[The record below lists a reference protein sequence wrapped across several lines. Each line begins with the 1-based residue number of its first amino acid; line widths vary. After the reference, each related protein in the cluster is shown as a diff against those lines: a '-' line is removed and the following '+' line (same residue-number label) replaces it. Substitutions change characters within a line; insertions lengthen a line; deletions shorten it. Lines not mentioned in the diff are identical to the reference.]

1 MNQGK
6 VLVVDDEDSLRRVL
20 QKVLEDEGYWV
31 QTVGTGDLARIALAE
46 TQFDVSLMDI
56 KLPDTDGLTLLKE
69 VKEGSSDTTV
79 IVMTAQ
85 NTMRNAIGAMKNGA
99 FDYITKPFDLDE
111 VLVLVK
117 RAMDSRKFTRDFLE
131 LKEEVKKRFEPGV
144 NIIGTSANMQKVYKT
159 IGQVVDTQA
168 TILIQGESGTG
179 KELVAKTIHYNS
191 PRWNQ
196 PFVAINCAAIP
207 RDLLESELFGHEKG
221 AFTGALE
228 RRIGKF
234 ELAEGGTLFLDE
246 VGDIPVELQTKLLR
260 VLQDR
265 EYSRVG
271 GREVLTANVRI
282 LAATNQDLE
291 KAVKEKRFREDLY
304 FRLKVIPIYLPPLRE
319 RRGDIALLIS
329 YFIDKIN
336 REMGIQISGVS
347 PDAQK
352 LLEEHTWPGNVRE
365 LENTLIRAAVLSSGP
380 ILFPKDFS
388 LQNKP
393 AATTLE
399 VEQLSLEE
407 IIRHKLEDYFRRT
420 EGVDVDNLY
429 SLVIER
435 IERPLIE
442 LTLKKTRGNQ
452 IRAASKPRDATP
464 RPSCASSWKAERK
477 SFNYVQRP
485 WRPGTSSNSPA
496 ARAAC
501 PGPATAA
508 SSSTTGRISRS
519 PATPTAFTSD
529 KRTCRFMP
537 REKSSDK
544 NSSAYRPT
552 MSIKPKKPSAPAP
565 TTSASARCSGR

>member
-6 VLVVDDEDSLRRVL
+6 ILVIEDEDSLRRVL
-20 QKVLEDEGYWV
+20 QKALEEDGYWV
-31 QTVGTGDLARIALAE
+31 QTVGTGELARLAVKNS
-46 TQFDVSLMDI
+46 QFDVAFMDI
-56 KLPDTDGLTLLKE
+56 KLPDVDGLTLLKE
-69 VKEGSSDTTV
+69 FKEAGVDTAT

-117 RAMDSRKFTRDFLE
+117 RAVDSRKLTRDFRE

-144 NIIGTSANMQKVYKT
+144 NIIGTSSSMQTVYKT
-159 IGQVVDTQA
+159 IGQVVDTLA
-168 TILIQGESGTG
+168 TILILGESGTG

-196 PFVAINCAAIP
+196 PFIAINCAAIP

-221 AFTGALE
+221 AFTGALD
-228 RRIGKF
+228 RRLGKF

-246 VGDIPVELQTKLLR
+246 VGDIPLDLQTKLLR
-260 VLQDR
+260 VLQDH

-271 GREVLTANVRI
+271 GRDILKADVRI
-282 LAATNQDLE
+282 LAATNQDLD

-319 RRGDIALLIS
+319 RRGDIPLLIG
-329 YFIDKIN
+329 YFLDKIN
-336 REMGIQISGVS
+336 REMGLQISGVS
-347 PDAQK
+347 PEAQK

-393 AATTLE
+393 AAVSLE
-399 VEQLSLEE
+399 VDQLSLEE

-435 IERPLIE
+435 VERPLLE

-452 IRAASKPRDATP
+452 IRAAQILGINRNTLRKKITDLRIELKKE
-464 RPSCASSWKAERK
+464 SS
-477 SFNYVQRP
+477 
-485 WRPGTSSNSPA
+485 
-496 ARAAC
+496 
-501 PGPATAA
+501 
-508 SSSTTGRISRS
+508 
-519 PATPTAFTSD
+519 
-529 KRTCRFMP
+529 
-537 REKSSDK
+537 
-544 NSSAYRPT
+544 
-552 MSIKPKKPSAPAP
+552 
-565 TTSASARCSGR
+565 

>member
-1 MNQGK
+1 ME
-6 VLVVDDEDSLRRVL
+6 DEESLRRVL
-20 QKVLEDEGYWV
+20 QRALEDEGYWV
-31 QTVGTGDLARIALAE
+31 QTVATGDSARTALNE
-46 TQFDVSLMDI
+46 TRFDVSLMDI
-56 KLPDTDGLTLLKE
+56 RLPDADGLAILKE
-69 VKEGSSDTTV
+69 MKESGMDTSIV
-79 IVMTAQ
+79 IMTAQ
-85 NTMRNAIGAMKNGA
+85 NTMRNAIGAMKGGA
-99 FDYITKPFDLDE
+99 FDYITKPFDLE
-111 VLVLVK
+111 EMLLLVK
-117 RAMDSRKFTRDFLE
+117 RAMDSRKLTRDFRE

-144 NIIGTSANMQKVYKT
+144 NIVGTSSCMQKVYKT

-196 PFVAINCAAIP
+196 PFLAINCAAIP

-221 AFTGALE
+221 AFTGALD

-246 VGDIPVELQTKLLR
+246 VGDIPLELQTKLLR

-271 GREVLTANVRI
+271 GREVLKADVRI

-291 KAVKEKRFREDLY
+291 RAVKEKRFREDLY

-319 RRGDIALLIS
+319 RRGDISLLIS
-329 YFIDKIN
+329 YFVEKIN

-347 PDAQK
+347 PEAQK
-352 LLEEHTWPGNVRE
+352 LLEEHPWPGNVRE

-388 LQNKP
+388 LQSK
-393 AATTLE
+393 AATSSLE
-399 VEQLSLEE
+399 VDQLSLEE

-452 IRAASKPRDATP
+452 IRAAQILGINRNTLRKKIGDLRIELKKE
-464 RPSCASSWKAERK
+464 SS
-477 SFNYVQRP
+477 
-485 WRPGTSSNSPA
+485 
-496 ARAAC
+496 
-501 PGPATAA
+501 
-508 SSSTTGRISRS
+508 
-519 PATPTAFTSD
+519 
-529 KRTCRFMP
+529 
-537 REKSSDK
+537 
-544 NSSAYRPT
+544 
-552 MSIKPKKPSAPAP
+552 
-565 TTSASARCSGR
+565 

>member
-1 MNQGK
+1 MEQGK
-6 VLVVDDEDSLRRVL
+6 ILVTEDEESLRF
-20 QKVLEDEGYWV
+20 VLEKALENEGYSV
-31 QTVGTGDLARIALAE
+31 ETASNGNTARQLL
-46 TQFDVSLMDI
+46 TNTPFDVSLMDI
-56 KLPDTDGLTLLKE
+56 KLPDIDGLTLLKE
-69 VKEGSSDTTV
+69 IKDAGIDTAM
-79 IVMTAQ
+79 IIMTAQ

-117 RAMDSRKFTRDFLE
+117 RAIDSRKLTRDFRE

-144 NIIGTSANMQKVYKT
+144 NIVGTSASMQKVYKT

-196 PFVAINCAAIP
+196 SFVAINCAAIP

-221 AFTGALE
+221 AFTGALD
-228 RRIGKF
+228 RRVGKF
-234 ELAEGGTLFLDE
+234 ELAEAGTLFLDE

-260 VLQDR
+260 VLQDH

-271 GREVLTANVRI
+271 GREVLKADVRI
-282 LAATNQDLE
+282 VAATNQDLE
-291 KAVKEKRFREDLY
+291 KAVTEKRFREDLY

-319 RRGDIALLIS
+319 RRGDIPLLIN
-329 YFIDKIN
+329 YFVDKMN

-347 PDAQK
+347 PEAQK
-352 LLEEHTWPGNVRE
+352 LLEEHSWPGNVRE

-380 ILFPKDFS
+380 ILFPKDFT
-388 LQNKP
+388 LQSRSSP
-393 AATTLE
+393 TTLE
-399 VEQLSLEE
+399 VDQLSLEE

-420 EGVDVDNLY
+420 DGVDVDNLY

-452 IRAASKPRDATP
+452 IRAAQILGINRNTLRKKITDLRIELKRD
-464 RPSCASSWKAERK
+464 
-477 SFNYVQRP
+477 
-485 WRPGTSSNSPA
+485 NS
-496 ARAAC
+496 
-501 PGPATAA
+501 
-508 SSSTTGRISRS
+508 
-519 PATPTAFTSD
+519 
-529 KRTCRFMP
+529 
-537 REKSSDK
+537 
-544 NSSAYRPT
+544 
-552 MSIKPKKPSAPAP
+552 
-565 TTSASARCSGR
+565 

>member
-1 MNQGK
+1 MDQGK
-6 VLVVDDEDSLRRVL
+6 VLVTEDEESLRFVL
-20 QKVLEDEGYWV
+20 QKALEAEGYFV
-31 QTVGTGDLARIALAE
+31 QTAANGATARRLLGE
-46 TQFDVSLMDI
+46 CHFDVSLMDI
-56 KLPDTDGLTLLKE
+56 KLPDVDGLELLKE
-69 VKEGSSDTTV
+69 FKDGGVDTAM
-79 IVMTAQ
+79 ILMTAQ

-111 VLVLVK
+111 VLLLVK
-117 RAMDSRKFTRDFLE
+117 RAIDSHKLSRDFRE

-144 NIIGTSANMQKVYKT
+144 NIIGTSSSMQSVYKI

-168 TILIQGESGTG
+168 TILILGESGTG

-221 AFTGALE
+221 AFTGALD
-228 RRIGKF
+228 RRLGKF

-260 VLQDR
+260 VLQDH

-271 GREVLTANVRI
+271 GREILHADVRI
-282 LAATNQDLE
+282 LAATNQDLD

-304 FRLKVIPIYLPPLRE
+304 FRLKVIPIRLPALRE
-319 RRGDIALLIS
+319 RRGDIPLLIG
-329 YFIDKIN
+329 YFVDKIN
-336 REMGIQISGVS
+336 REMGLQISGVS

-352 LLEEHTWPGNVRE
+352 LLEDHSWPGNVRE

-380 ILFPKDFS
+380 ILFPRDFT

-393 AATTLE
+393 VSATLE
-399 VEQLSLEE
+399 VDQLSLEE
-407 IIRHKLEDYFRRT
+407 IIRHKLGDYFRRM

-442 LTLKKTRGNQ
+442 LTLRKTKGNQ
-452 IRAASKPRDATP
+452 IRAAQILGINRNTL
-464 RPSCASSWKAERK
+464 RK
-477 SFNYVQRP
+477 KI
-485 WRPGTSSNSPA
+485 A
-496 ARAAC
+496 DL
-501 PGPATAA
+501 
-508 SSSTTGRISRS
+508 RI
-519 PATPTAFTSD
+519 
-529 KRTCRFMP
+529 
-537 REKSSDK
+537 EL
-544 NSSAYRPT
+544 
-552 MSIKPKKPSAPAP
+552 KKEP
-565 TTSASARCSGR
+565 